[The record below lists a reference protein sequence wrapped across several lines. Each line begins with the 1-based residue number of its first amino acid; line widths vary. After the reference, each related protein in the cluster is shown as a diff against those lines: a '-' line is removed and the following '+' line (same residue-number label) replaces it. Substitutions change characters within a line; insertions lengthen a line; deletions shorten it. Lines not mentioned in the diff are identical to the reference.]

1 MGINN
6 NFVRF
11 FVLFKEMQKLKP
23 IIIAIVLLIIIIPIG
38 FYSKLYAGLGNEWV
52 DNKLGGVFYEIFWC
66 LVLYTIFLKV
76 KPFKIAVWVFVIT
89 CILEFAQLL
98 NNGFLDLIRS
108 NFIGQAIIGN
118 SFSWSDFPY
127 YVIGSVLGYLFLRIV
142 EKFK

>member
-1 MGINN
+1 
-6 NFVRF
+6 
-11 FVLFKEMQKLKP
+11 MQKLKP